1 MDIKSY
7 CINKETLVPREKP
20 VPPVLEIPGKN
31 IQYWYDIAS
40 ADSEELRSFLEPLD
54 LHPLFLERCLDATYL
69 PGVNSF
75 QGCIMMEFPAAFEL
89 DKLEPA
95 YIIFVLKDSV
105 LVTIREGA
113 IPVMDDLSV
122 KLTGHDTPRLH
133 HLPQLVYL
141 ILDELADQNVEEQIN
156 VRERIQRI
164 SNTLLEDPMKVS
176 SRALADLRGQVDKL
190 VSLFENQLYCV
201 TGLNACDNPVLQEEH
216 RKAYLQDL
224 VSEAEIA
231 QRGIYRL
238 ESRMTDLYNQYQM
251 AGNDRVE
258 RRLRF
263 LTIVS
268 AITLPLGLIAGLLG
282 MNVGGLPG
290 TTSRYGFL
298 IVIALMLVIMV
309 GQFIYFKIKGWF
321 E

>member
-1 MDIKSY
+1 MNIKWY
-7 CINKETLVPREKP
+7 RIKQDKLALQKTP
-20 VPPVLEIPGKN
+20 IPSV
-31 IQYWYDIAS
+31 IAIPSASIHFWYDIVS
-40 ADSEELRSFLEPLD
+40 ADNEELRNFLEPLD
-54 LHPLFLERCLDATYL
+54 LHPLFLDRSLDSTYI
-69 PGVNSF
+69 PGVNNYQESL
-75 QGCIMMEFPAAFEL
+75 MMEFPVACNLPEA
-89 DKLEPA
+89 DPA
-95 YIIFVLKDSV
+95 YLTIILKGSI
-105 LVTIREGA
+105 LVTIRNGG
-113 IPVMDDLSV
+113 IPIMDELEE
-122 KLTGHDTPRLH
+122 KLTSGDAPVLN
-133 HLPQLVYL
+133 HLPQLVYE
-141 ILDELADQNVEEQIN
+141 ILDELADQNVEAQIA
-156 VRERIQRI
+156 VRELILGM
-164 SNTLLEDPMKVS
+164 SNTLLTDPMTVS
-176 SRALADLRGQVDKL
+176 AGDLSHLRGQVDKL

-201 TGLNACDNPVLQEEH
+201 TSLNACDNQALQEAH

-238 ESRMTDLYNQYQM
+238 ESRMTDLYSQYQM

-290 TTSRYGFL
+290 TTSRYGFF
-298 IVIALMLVIMV
+298 IVIGLMVFIML

-321 E
+321 D